1 MTIIIVGC
9 GKVGVALARL
19 LSVEE
24 HNIVMIDTVA
34 QKIQD
39 VTEELDVM
47 GIVGN
52 GSSIGVLTEAGMQ
65 DADLLIA
72 VTGSDELN
80 LLCCMFAKKAGHCHA
95 IARVRNPAYSH
106 ELKFIKEQLGI
117 STIINPELAA
127 AIEISRL
134 LRFPSASKI
143 DTFADGKVRLIKFEI
158 RKEHLL
164 DGVPVQDIPG
174 RMGCD
179 VLVCAVER
187 GENVVIPGGDFLLQ
201 TGDEVS
207 LIATKKNAAAFFQR
221 IGMDIQPVKSALI
234 VGGGTIGYY
243 LAKRLLEA
251 GIHVRIVELD
261 PRRCEVLTEL
271 LPKAT
276 ILQGDGTDRRLLLQ
290 EGLPMAEAFVTLTNL
305 DEENILLALFA
316 KKHSQAKLVT
326 KVNRLEFDD
335 IIEGM
340 NIGSVVYPKYMT
352 CDFIL
357 QYVRALQNEAGNNVK
372 TLYRILDD
380 RVEALEFTIHEE
392 SPVIGVPLTDLP
404 LKKNQLVC
412 CITRG
417 DEIFIPRGGDAIQPG
432 DTVIVVTLEQGL
444 HDVQDILEE

>member
-1 MTIIIVGC
+1 
-9 GKVGVALARL
+9 
-19 LSVEE
+19 
-24 HNIVMIDTVA
+24 
-34 QKIQD
+34 
-39 VTEELDVM
+39 
-47 GIVGN
+47 
-52 GSSIGVLTEAGMQ
+52 
-65 DADLLIA
+65 
-72 VTGSDELN
+72 
-80 LLCCMFAKKAGHCHA
+80 
-95 IARVRNPAYSH
+95 
-106 ELKFIKEQLGI
+106 
-117 STIINPELAA
+117 
-127 AIEISRL
+127 
-134 LRFPSASKI
+134 
-143 DTFADGKVRLIKFEI
+143 
-158 RKEHLL
+158 
-164 DGVPVQDIPG
+164 
-174 RMGCD
+174 MGCD

-243 LAKRLLEA
+243 LPKRLLEA